1 MSSRR
6 VLKAAEAI
14 REVVA
19 WSIIRDIQDPRVSGV
34 TVTHV
39 EVAGDMQHAKVHVSI
54 MGSEAKQ
61 KLCLKGLQNAAGF
74 FQRKIGDRIQTRYTP
89 RLQFVLDKGVKKSI
103 EMARLLREVLPKDE
117 TEIPDDVETEVEVE
131 NGAEVDAE
139 VTAEAEVAV
148 ENEATAETNVAAEN
162 DAEARDEAETENAE
176 NEDGSE
182 SATAE

>member
-117 TEIPDDVETEVEVE
+117 SEIPDDVENEAEVE
-131 NGAEVDAE
+131 NGTEAAMEN
-139 VTAEAEVAV
+139 EAEVQDEAV
-148 ENEATAETNVAAEN
+148 AEN
-162 DAEARDEAETENAE
+162 AG

>member
-103 EMARLLREVLPKDE
+103 EMARLLREVLPKDD
-117 TEIPDDVETEVEVE
+117 TEIPDDVENEAEVET
-131 NGAEVDAE
+131 E
-139 VTAEAEVAV
+139 VTAEAEAAV
-148 ENEATAETNVAAEN
+148 ENDT
-162 DAEARDEAETENAE
+162 EARDEAVAENAE

>member
-117 TEIPDDVETEVEVE
+117 TEIPDDVENEAEVE
-131 NGAEVDAE
+131 NEVI
-139 VTAEAEVAV
+139 AEAEAAV
-148 ENEATAETNVAAEN
+148 EN
-162 DAEARDEAETENAE
+162 DAEARDETVAENAE